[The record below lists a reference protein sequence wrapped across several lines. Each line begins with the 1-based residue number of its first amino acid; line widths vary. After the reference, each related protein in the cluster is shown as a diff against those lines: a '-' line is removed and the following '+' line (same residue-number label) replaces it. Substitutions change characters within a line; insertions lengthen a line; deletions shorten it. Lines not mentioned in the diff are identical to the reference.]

1 VKLNLSSFLLGC
13 GAGAGVVL
21 LGKQLHPVL
30 LEVATVLF
38 RFTDSVLT
46 KTGMP
51 YETRENLL
59 SEARTRSVRV
69 RAPEHH
75 PV

>member
-1 VKLNLSSFLLGC
+1 MKLNLSSFLLGC

-21 LGKQLHPVL
+21 LGKQLHPLV

-38 RFTDSVLT
+38 RATDSVLT

-51 YETRENLL
+51 HEIRESLL
-59 SEARTRSVRV
+59 SEARARSP
-69 RAPEHH
+69 RAPDHH

>member
-1 VKLNLSSFLLGC
+1 LLS
-13 GAGAGVVL
+13 
-21 LGKQLHPVL
+21 KQLHPLV
-30 LEVATVLF
+30 LEVATQLF

-51 YETRENLL
+51 QESREHLL
-59 SEARTRSVRV
+59 SEARARSI

>member
-1 VKLNLSSFLLGC
+1 MKLNLSSFLLGC
-13 GAGAGVVL
+13 GAGAGTVL
-21 LGKQLHPVL
+21 LGKQLHPLL

-38 RFTDSVLT
+38 RVTDSVLT

-51 YETRENLL
+51 HETRESLL
-59 SEARTRSVRV
+59 SEARARSPRV
-69 RAPEHH
+69 PDHH

>member
-13 GAGAGVVL
+13 GAGAGMVL
-21 LGKQLHPVL
+21 LGKQLHPLV
-30 LEVATVLF
+30 LEVATQLF
-38 RFTDSVLT
+38 RFTDTVLT

-51 YETRENLL
+51 RESREHLL
-59 SEARTRSVRV
+59 SEARARSV

>member
-1 VKLNLSSFLLGC
+1 MLS
-13 GAGAGVVL
+13 
-21 LGKQLHPVL
+21 KQLHPLV
-30 LEVATVLF
+30 LEVATQLF

-51 YETRENLL
+51 QESREHLL
-59 SEARTRSVRV
+59 SEARARSI

>member
-1 VKLNLSSFLLGC
+1 MKLNLSSFLLGC
-13 GAGAGVVL
+13 GAGAGMVL
-21 LGKQLHPVL
+21 LGKRLHPLV

-38 RFTDSVLT
+38 RATDSVLT

-51 YETRENLL
+51 QETRESLL
-59 SEARTRSVRV
+59 SEARARSP
-69 RAPEHH
+69 RAPDHH